1 MNPQLGS
8 GWSTA
13 EKLRKETAMDSVFM
27 EEAMYAWGI
36 VSV

>member
-1 MNPQLGS
+1 MNPQLGLGRS
-8 GWSTA
+8 MA
-13 EKLRKETAMDSVFM
+13 EKLRKEIAMDSVLV